1 MKEKYFVIGESR
13 NGGQR
18 HASVWI
24 GVDEDFKNADV
35 IEVFDDENSAYQ
47 FADEWN
53 SQFYS
58 ID

>member
-24 GVDEDFKNADV
+24 GVDE
-35 IEVFDDENSAYQ
+35 
-47 FADEWN
+47 WN

-58 ID
+58 